1 MMPVP
6 NQINVVQPTREEL
19 ITIKE
24 FIEFMNTNGISKHE
38 MADIL
43 GVTVQAINL
52 WVKGDRAINTTVS
65 RVIRIFKKY
74 PKLIREFKS

>member
-6 NQINVVQPTREEL
+6 KQIDVTQPTRDEL

-24 FIEFMNTNGISKHE
+24 FIDFMNTNGISKHE

>member
-6 NQINVVQPTREEL
+6 KQIDVTQPTRDEL

-65 RVIRIFKKY
+65 RVIRVFKK
-74 PKLIREFKS
+74 

>member
-6 NQINVVQPTREEL
+6 NQINVTQPTRDEL